1 MRIFFQQLKIFITYL
16 LTSLVRLGNTIKY
29 GFAIKKYLKNNPQQ
43 KLSNEQ
49 KRSVQGYFAKYGF
62 KNLNINWHRFYSGF
76 YQKFSTEYIPE
87 DIFFSYIENTL
98 NDTEYYALQ
107 DKNLLNKLFKDF
119 NQPKTIVQNIN
130 GFFKIN
136 GTFVT
141 EEEAIETIL
150 GYASVIVKSTLHT
163 YGGKSVIKVDILGN
177 QHTCS
182 QQYFKQLFLGYEKN
196 FIVQEVVDQSETM
209 MKLNPTS
216 LNTIRICTYLRE
228 SSVVILF
235 AIVRFGS
242 KGNFLD
248 SVTGGGFYRVVND
261 NGSLKETQYSINIID
276 DSYNKTS
283 SIDNFLIPNYDE
295 IKSMV
300 RRMHKEVPYFK
311 MISWDI
317 ALDKKNKPVLI
328 EYNIFGQSIVFQATN
343 GPLFGEY
350 TEEVLTLTQKKYF
363 T

>member
-1 MRIFFQQLKIFITYL
+1 MRSIFQQLKIFITYL
-16 LTSLVRLGNTIKY
+16 LTSLVRIGNTIKY
-29 GFAIKKYLKNNPQQ
+29 GIAIKKYLKNNPQQ

-49 KRSVQGYFAKYGF
+49 KMSVQGYFAKYGF

-76 YQKFSTEYIPE
+76 YQEFSTEYIPE

-177 QHTCS
+177 ENTCNE
-182 QQYFKQLFLGYEKN
+182 QYFKTLFSGYEKN
-196 FIVQEVVDQSETM
+196 FIVQDIVDQSETM
-209 MKLNPTS
+209 MELNPTS

-242 KGNFLD
+242 KGSFLD
-248 SVTGGGFYRVVND
+248 NITGGGSYRDIYD
-261 NGSLKETQYSINIID
+261 NGSLNETKYSFKGE
-276 DSYNKTS
+276 SYIKTS

-300 RRMHKEVPYFK
+300 KKMHKEVPYFK

-317 ALDKKNKPVLI
+317 ALDKKNKPILI
-328 EYNIFGQSIVFQATN
+328 EYNIFGQSIGSQATH

-350 TEEVLTLTQKKYF
+350 TEEVLTLTQKKHF
-363 T
+363 